1 MKLTFKQ
8 WKQIETMLQCD
19 YIAKQDEYLRERQRL
34 EKSGVDD
41 WTIYDNPT
49 IKAQRLRKLYRWTV
63 WTFQRLAKSLAKRR
77 RFTRRVEATT
87 KRG

>member
-41 WTIYDNPT
+41 WTIYDDPT
-49 IKAQRLRKLYRWTV
+49 IKVLCERKD
-63 WTFQRLAKSLAKRR
+63 
-77 RFTRRVEATT
+77 EAYALWQALLNQEI
-87 KRG
+87 